1 MKSTTSLR
9 GSAEMG
15 VARLLPLVL
24 VANLAVATVAFA
36 DDQTSSPA
44 KPVTAIV
51 EATTNTP
58 SSVKS
63 EGLKGKVIIT
73 GSNIP
78 QDVKRVGR
86 TTDAISPVLII
97 DQQDI
102 QRSGATTVGDV
113 LKRVPFA
120 TTGPGR

>member
-1 MKSTTSLR
+1 MKFNRRNRFVGLACATAFLIT
-9 GSAEMG
+9 AM
-15 VARLLPLVL
+15 AR
-24 VANLAVATVAFA
+24 A
-36 DDQTSSPA
+36 DAPTP
-44 KPVTAIV
+44 KPVTAAV
-51 EATTNTP
+51 QTNATTNAP
-58 SSVKS
+58 NSVKS
-63 EGLKGKVIIT
+63 ERLKGKVIVT

>member
-1 MKSTTSLR
+1 
-9 GSAEMG
+9 MG

-51 EATTNTP
+51 EANTTTNTP

>member
-1 MKSTTSLR
+1 MRLNRRDKFVGLACAITFLI
-9 GSAEMG
+9 SAT
-15 VARLLPLVL
+15 AR
-24 VANLAVATVAFA
+24 A
-36 DDQTSSPA
+36 DAPTP
-44 KPVTAIV
+44 KPVTAAV
-51 EATTNTP
+51 ETNTTTNA
-58 SSVKS
+58 SNSVKS
-63 EGLKGKVIIT
+63 DGLKGKVIVT

-86 TTDAISPVLII
+86 TTDAISPVLVI

-113 LKRVPFA
+113 LKRLPFA